1 MNSLKLEARNL
12 KKTIKNNDIIKDV
25 NININ
30 NNQIVGLFGANGA
43 GKTTTFYMITG
54 LIKPSSGEI
63 LLNNKNI
70 TSKALHQRAL
80 MGIGYLPQD
89 SSVLKELS
97 VWDNMKIAAQ
107 IKKLDNED
115 EIITQ
120 KLEMLKIL
128 DRKNRLAKSLSG
140 GERRRLEIA
149 RALVLEPSFL
159 LLDEPFAGVDP
170 KSILD
175 VQNIIKELKDL
186 NIGVLI
192 TDHNVRETLKICDYA
207 YVLDSGVILA
217 SGNAKEIATNELVL
231 NKYLGKNF
239 LI

>member
-1 MNSLKLEARNL
+1 MNSLKLEAKNL

-25 NININ
+25 NIKIE

-54 LIKPSSGEI
+54 LVKPSSGEI
-63 LLNNKNI
+63 LLNNEDI
-70 TSKALHQRAL
+70 TLKSLHQRAL

-107 IKKLDNED
+107 IKKLDDED
-115 EIITQ
+115 EVITQ
-120 KLEMLKIL
+120 KLQMLKIL

-175 VQNIIKELKDL
+175 VQNIIKELKAL

-217 SGNAKEIATNELVL
+217 SGSAKEIATNELVL

>member
-1 MNSLKLEARNL
+1 MNSLKLEAKNL

-25 NININ
+25 NIKIE

-54 LIKPSSGEI
+54 LVKPSSGEI
-63 LLNNKNI
+63 LLNNEDI
-70 TSKALHQRAL
+70 TLKPLHQRAL

-107 IKKLDNED
+107 IKKLDDED
-115 EIITQ
+115 EVITQ
-120 KLEMLKIL
+120 KLQMLKIL

-175 VQNIIKELKDL
+175 VQNIIKELKAL

-217 SGNAKEIATNELVL
+217 SGSAKEIATNELVL